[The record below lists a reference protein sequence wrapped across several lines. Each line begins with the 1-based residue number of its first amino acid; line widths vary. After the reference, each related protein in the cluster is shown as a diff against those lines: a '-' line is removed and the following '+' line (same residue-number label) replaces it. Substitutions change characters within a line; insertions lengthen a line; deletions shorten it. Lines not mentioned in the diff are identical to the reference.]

1 MTSIKMSY
9 HGAEKSTHLIPYLLH
24 CSSSSVICW
33 CNVNY
38 QLSSEMKCNMRKI
51 VWGLR
56 INTDGK
62 KKESEI
68 CQHPFLFSS
77 PLMYYIAR
85 ALNLFMNGA
94 AAVLCIKRGRHSHRL
109 AAAGWTSSG
118 WKITAKCDGNGRQW
132 VYSPALGFLAILG
145 SVPGEKGGVRERE
158 EWWSKRGREKREK
171 ERWRRRGKGE
181 MRGKEGGEG

>member
-1 MTSIKMSY
+1 MASIKMSY

-51 VWGLR
+51 IWGLR

-118 WKITAKCDGNGRQW
+118 LEN
-132 VYSPALGFLAILG
+132 YSSVWLKRETVGLLTG
-145 SVPGEKGGVRERE
+145 SGVPGHPGVCAWRER
-158 EWWSKRGREKREK
+158 
-171 ERWRRRGKGE
+171 
-181 MRGKEGGEG
+181 GGEGERRVVE